1 MNLQGFLFWLW
12 LLMPICWLMG
22 MGSRQQGKKSCV
34 ISTFC
39 ARSIAQPQCWA
50 WIETNRVC
58 SAIRA
63 GQASPSLSAGRGLK
77 RCCARQIQ
85 RHAEHRPASVLG
97 VD

>member
-50 WIETNRVC
+50 WIETL
-58 SAIRA
+58 AIAVRA
-63 GQASPSLSAGRGLK
+63 VGAQ
-77 RCCARQIQ
+77 
-85 RHAEHRPASVLG
+85 HRPASVLG